1 MTRKIGVNSLFWK
14 LYFLMVA
21 LPLHASNKILTY
33 LSVTGKVS
41 IFHIVLFLMLI
52 WIFSDKISKNG
63 FVIYR
68 RNIILG
74 LFSLSMI
81 ATFFV
86 GMRDAHHIFNNVIG
100 DGIMY
105 FLSIAI
111 VWIVR
116 SDSFEDVAV
125 DWFLTYTFK
134 ALTVNLVINVIMYAT
149 QGLSFWGL
157 QSYNGGRFGGGY
169 LSLLVVTVIYGV
181 HDYLYKKSIPTKW
194 LILHIVLA
202 VFCSVLSQSR
212 THVILSF
219 VGCLMLFIPMG
230 KSISKAYFF
239 RILIIT
245 LVGTVGIVALL
256 NGNSEL
262 VQRILNMDVT
272 SDTETTASRIITW
285 TYYWRLIK
293 KTPWGTGFGEILYFI
308 NPSMTIAKA
317 TATYYVDNAVA
328 VVLYKCGWIGGAL
341 YLGYVLVTPIRML
354 SVWKST
360 HKKEFLLFAVIFLM
374 LILSIMILTSQ
385 VIHTYAVN
393 VFIWTTIALTY
404 KWSKTEESK

>member
-41 IFHIVLFLMLI
+41 IFHIVLCLMLI
-52 WIFSDKISKNG
+52 WIFSAKVSKKG

-68 RNIILG
+68 RNIMLG

-81 ATFFV
+81 VTFFI

-134 ALTVNLVINVIMYAT
+134 ALTVNLVINVIMYTT

-181 HDYLYKKSIPTKW
+181 YDYLYKKCIPTKW
-194 LILHIVLA
+194 LILHIALA

-219 VGCLMLFIPMG
+219 VGCLMLLYQWANQYQ
-230 KSISKAYFF
+230 KRIS
-239 RILIIT
+239 
-245 LVGTVGIVALL
+245 
-256 NGNSEL
+256 
-262 VQRILNMDVT
+262 
-272 SDTETTASRIITW
+272 
-285 TYYWRLIK
+285 
-293 KTPWGTGFGEILYFI
+293 
-308 NPSMTIAKA
+308 
-317 TATYYVDNAVA
+317 
-328 VVLYKCGWIGGAL
+328 
-341 YLGYVLVTPIRML
+341 
-354 SVWKST
+354 
-360 HKKEFLLFAVIFLM
+360 
-374 LILSIMILTSQ
+374 
-385 VIHTYAVN
+385 
-393 VFIWTTIALTY
+393 
-404 KWSKTEESK
+404 